1 MLLLRV
7 KINLKLNPI
16 WFPRK
21 QRKRNVKE
29 KENSQYLVTDN
40 EAQNNLNK
48 IFLFQNKWHVVAY
61 VV

>member
-7 KINLKLNPI
+7 KINLKLNHI

-40 EAQNNLNK
+40 EAQNNPNQN
-48 IFLFQNKWHVVAY
+48 ILF
-61 VV
+61 

>member
-7 KINLKLNPI
+7 KINLKSNPV

-29 KENSQYLVTDN
+29 NENSQYVVTDN
-40 EAQNNLNK
+40 EAQNNLNQN
-48 IFLFQNKWHVVAY
+48 ILF
-61 VV
+61 